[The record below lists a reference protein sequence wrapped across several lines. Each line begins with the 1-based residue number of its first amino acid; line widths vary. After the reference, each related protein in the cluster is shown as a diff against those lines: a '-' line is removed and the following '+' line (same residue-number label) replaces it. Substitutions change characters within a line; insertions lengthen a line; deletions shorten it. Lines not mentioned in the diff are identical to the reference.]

1 MGWQTLEWHAQLGVL
16 LIFAGAVIIGVSI
29 LKMQGLFRA
38 TPLIAERS
46 KRYVVWSLHVNRLL
60 MVFFSV
66 GYVGVAYNVLLG
78 QASVGVFAVS
88 LIFLLGAIFVSLGI
102 GLHARMIDE
111 IQQTIQG
118 LVPICMECK
127 KVRQQS
133 ADRADPADW
142 KDIETYIS
150 QRTDAK
156 FSHGICPDCLEKV
169 RAKRR
174 GKR

>member
-1 MGWQTLEWHAQLGVL
+1 MEWHILEWHAQLGVL
-16 LIFAGAVIIGVSI
+16 LIVAGAIIIGASI
-29 LKMQGLFRA
+29 LKMPGLFRA
-38 TPLIAERS
+38 TPLIADRS
-46 KRYVVWSLHVNRLL
+46 KRYVVWSLHLHRML

-66 GYVGVAYNVLLG
+66 GYVGVAYNVLMG
-78 QASVGVFAVS
+78 QASVGVFTVS

-133 ADRADPADW
+133 EDSADPAAW
-142 KDIETYIS
+142 KEIETYIS

-156 FSHGICPDCLEKV
+156 FSHGICPDCLEQV

-174 GKR
+174 RR